1 MLTDEQLIIFIKTHF
16 VYDSETGI
24 VKWKQKPKFGLKTNN
39 GVVGSKYKSGNNF
52 YLIMKCKGRGVGVH
66 RIAWCL
72 YYGEWPTKSIDH
84 IDGNGLN
91 NRIDNLRHVS
101 HRENHLNR
109 KSHRNGKLG
118 GSYLDKKSAKWHA
131 RIRINGKTKSIGL
144 FNTEKEAHE
153 RYLQARKEIE
163 P

>member
-1 MLTDEQLIIFIKTHF
+1 MLTDEQLIVFIKTHF

-24 VKWKQKPKFGLKTNN
+24 VRWKQKPKFGRKDHN
-39 GVVGSKYKSGNNF
+39 GTVGSKYKSGNNF
-52 YLIMKCKGRGVGVH
+52 YLLMKCRARGVGVH

-72 YYGEWPTKSIDH
+72 YYGEWPTNSIDH

-101 HRENHLNR
+101 HRQNHLNR
-109 KSHRNGKLG
+109 TLHRHGKLG
-118 GSYLDKKSAKWHA
+118 GSYFDKQRFKWHA
-131 RIRINGKTKSIGL
+131 RIRVNGKTKSLGT
-144 FNTEKEAHE
+144 FNTEQEAHE

-163 P
+163 G